1 MNRAMPSIFSIILC
15 LAFAPLLGVQALGQT
30 NTPRTPNS
38 LAWHAMGSSPCAWW
52 MPTDDDGQGSLNLD
66 GRIHELRSDRFECQI
81 FVIEAANQVNS
92 YSNFKKLLEATKD
105 TNIVTWAVVVP
116 PAEKGAE
123 TLPYRLDYVAWSQ
136 ALAKLSLKYKKFR
149 GFNID
154 DFIDAGI
161 NVNTFTRDYNCKIY
175 AAMKKVNPHFLFM
188 PTIYD
193 LDRGV
198 ADRLAG
204 CVDGVWLWFTNLE
217 STGGL
222 QSILEDSRYAVDGR
236 FPIYGGVYA
245 HWSSWHREGNPKPAV
260 FQRSL
265 EDSCKYSSGAIAWQL
280 SLDPANPLLAVTK
293 KFLPG
298 GSSPYAGKCGIGDPA
313 GSH

>member
-1 MNRAMPSIFSIILC
+1 MSTICSITLC
-15 LAFAPLLGVQALGQT
+15 LFFVPLLGTQGLAQA
-30 NTPRTPNS
+30 NTSQAQNS
-38 LAWHAMGSSPCAWW
+38 PAWHAMGSSPCAWW
-52 MPTDDDGQGSLNLD
+52 VPTNDDGQGSLSLD
-66 GRIHELRSDRFECQI
+66 SRIHELRSDGFECQV
-81 FVIEAANQVNS
+81 FVIEANPVNT
-92 YSNFKKLLEATKD
+92 YGNLKNVLEATRD

-116 PAEKGAE
+116 PAEKGAK
-123 TLPYRLDYVAWSQ
+123 TPPYRTNYVAWSQ
-136 ALAKLSLKYKKFR
+136 ALAKLSLKYKNFR

-154 DFIDAGI
+154 DFIDPGI
-161 NVNTFTRDYNCKIY
+161 NEKTFTRDYNCKIY
-175 AAMKKVNPHFLFM
+175 AATKEVNPHFLFM

-222 QSILEDSRYAVDGR
+222 KSILEDSRYAVDGR
-236 FPIYGGVYA
+236 FPVYGGVYA
-245 HWSSWHREGNPKPAV
+245 SSSSWHKEGNPKPTV

-265 EDSCKYSSGAIAWQL
+265 EDSCKYSNGAIAWQL
-280 SLDPANPLLAVTK
+280 SLDPTNPLLAVTK

-298 GSSPYAGKCGIGDPA
+298 GSSIYAGKCGMGSMA